1 MLKQL
6 YFDTLVYDPK
16 NLQFMIDKFGTDKL
30 IAGSDYPFVLR
41 EVPSGK
47 VVDLIEN
54 VSDEDKQKMLGDNA
68 VKFLGLKKADYVKE
82 LTK

>member
-1 MLKQL
+1 MYKID
-6 YFDTLVYDPK
+6 FTVYYVYA
-16 NLQFMIDKFGTDKL
+16 I
-30 IAGSDYPFVLR
+30 SDYPFVLR

-54 VSDEDKQKMLGDNA
+54 VSAEDKQKMLGDNA